1 MTNWRQFEIAL
12 LANKVDN
19 KQIIANLLGISLP
32 SLYSKINNDT
42 DFKASEIYKIA
53 EFLKLNAD
61 DVNLIFF
68 DGMLPKGQQNKEE

>member
-12 LANKVDN
+12 LAHNVDN

-42 DFKASEIYKIA
+42 DFKSSEIYKIA
-53 EFLKLNAD
+53 EFLELNAD
-61 DVNLIFF
+61 DVNKIFF
-68 DGMLPKGQQNKEE
+68 DSMLPKKQQNKEE